1 MTKVLNET
9 IEKRT
14 WKTHNI
20 KLTLVINEIILFTV
34 EIYALPLKVRFDAD
48 IDPKKVDIEV
58 EGQYADKKAAFD
70 LEARQQIKKQGDY
83 SLKLKAFYDK
93 NGVEIFSKRDIVSAD
108 KSNLENYIEFKN
120 IGRYELS
127 GVLLHKTK
135 PNDVNVGAI
144 GHLKATV
151 GSKSQ
156 DIK

>member
-1 MTKVLNET
+1 M
-9 IEKRT
+9 
-14 WKTHNI
+14 
-20 KLTLVINEIILFTV
+20 
-34 EIYALPLKVRFDAD
+34 
-48 IDPKKVDIEV
+48 
-58 EGQYADKKAAFD
+58 
-70 LEARQQIKKQGDY
+70 
-83 SLKLKAFYDK
+83 KLKAFYDK
-93 NGVEIFSKRDIVSAD
+93 NGIEVFSKRDIVSPD

-127 GVLLHKTK
+127 GVLLHKSR